1 MRRRSKNYWGI
12 TEVALDLF
20 EIYLKQHAYDAVIG
34 VGVETLPFLSRVTES
49 KRVWYPADD
58 PALYYWTIMRRTGF
72 SVRGFR
78 FMLSMYLYERAYRTV
93 VDLCWVVSQRDRDWM
108 ARTMGQSIVHVIS
121 NGVDFE
127 YFSSK
132 GGVSCN
138 EPACAFWGRLDF
150 PPNEHALDYF
160 LNKVW
165 PQVKIRVPTAQFH
178 ICGVSPSSK
187 LRSLMAG
194 SVGVTFHEDADD
206 LRPIIGKCRLA
217 VFPMVSG
224 AGVKNKVLEAAAMEK
239 AIVAT
244 NVCRS
249 GLNGFPPFAYA
260 DSAGEFAEAI
270 VKLFQQPEAAMA
282 MGNQS
287 RAWVI
292 QNHSWRQTA
301 ESALA
306 SLAR

>member
-1 MRRRSKNYWGI
+1 MNARIGPLWIFVGWCHSETGTGWQGQWGK
-12 TEVALDLF
+12 AL
-20 EIYLKQHAYDAVIG
+20 
-34 VGVETLPFLSRVTES
+34 S
-49 KRVWYPADD
+49 
-58 PALYYWTIMRRTGF
+58 
-72 SVRGFR
+72 
-78 FMLSMYLYERAYRTV
+78 MLSPME
-93 VDLCWVVSQRDRDWM
+93 S
-108 ARTMGQSIVHVIS
+108 IS
-121 NGVDFE
+121 NISRRKE
-127 YFSSK
+127 
-132 GGVSCN
+132 
-138 EPACAFWGRLDF
+138 ACLATNPRALSGRLDF

-244 NVCRS
+244 NC
-249 GLNGFPPFAYA
+249 LP
-260 DSAGEFAEAI
+260 
-270 VKLFQQPEAAMA
+270 
-282 MGNQS
+282 
-287 RAWVI
+287 
-292 QNHSWRQTA
+292 
-301 ESALA
+301 
-306 SLAR
+306 